1 MNDIIDMCISPVVLI
16 SKDSQISCLLLYRD
30 AFCNFGKMF
39 LTRFFY
45 FHYNIDES
53 AHNAPNI

>member
-39 LTRFFY
+39 VTRFFLLSLQ
-45 FHYNIDES
+45 HR
-53 AHNAPNI
+53 